1 MQEELSGTFLLPS
14 PRLYGTLKSLRELRK
29 NLHSNFRLTEQP
41 VLLLQE
47 TTVLNLCTL
56 YELESS
62 YAGQKK
68 RAILDLVARYRGD
81 AFGSAAL
88 KLQV

>member
-1 MQEELSGTFLLPS
+1 M
-14 PRLYGTLKSLRELRK
+14 
-29 NLHSNFRLTEQP
+29 
-41 VLLLQE
+41 LLLQE

>member
-1 MQEELSGTFLLPS
+1 MKDHPFP
-14 PRLYGTLKSLRELRK
+14 
-29 NLHSNFRLTEQP
+29 FACRLTEQP
-41 VLLLQE
+41 SLLLQE

-81 AFGSAAL
+81 AFASAAL

>member
-1 MQEELSGTFLLPS
+1 MACLVNNISVCHLYLGRLQEGLAFLES
-14 PRLYGTLKSLRELRK
+14 
-29 NLHSNFRLTEQP
+29 RLTSQP
-41 VLLLQE
+41 DLLLHE
-47 TTVLNLCTL
+47 TPILNLCTL

-68 RAILDLVARYRGD
+68 RSILDLVSQFKGD
-81 AFGSAAL
+81 GINTACL

>member
-1 MQEELSGTFLLPS
+1 MCY
-14 PRLYGTLKSLRELRK
+14 LYLGKLKDGLTYLEA
-29 NLHSNFRLTEQP
+29 RLTASP
-41 VLLLQE
+41 DLLLHE
-47 TTVLNLCTL
+47 TPILNLCTL

-68 RAILDLVARYRGD
+68 RAILDLVSQYKGD
-81 AFGSAAL
+81 GINTACL